1 MSKRL
6 MPVVETHRHALFAK
20 SLLTSHPIHFA
31 ERAVQGLTMLC
42 MCIPRHDNQQSCRS
56 VSCCASLIAHQGA
69 MWGVVSPGGGGLPG
83 GFWVAN
89 SMKWGCGLMVS
100 CSSGT
105 NSCLLSSSN
114 LQQQQPCMLSK
125 NNNNNKVANS
135 IKNNQ
140 GNK

>member
-1 MSKRL
+1 MG
-6 MPVVETHRHALFAK
+6 
-20 SLLTSHPIHFA
+20 A
-31 ERAVQGLTMLC
+31 ERG
-42 MCIPRHDNQQSCRS
+42 R
-56 VSCCASLIAHQGA
+56 
-69 MWGVVSPGGGGLPG
+69 GGGGGGAPG

-125 NNNNNKVANS
+125 IDKVSNAVI
-135 IKNNQ
+135 IK
-140 GNK
+140 KYKVKR